1 MPAIIDSGS
10 PWCLFKS
17 NVGTMAGIADIKSGA
32 RYDIGGVVAGVTEPV
47 YFHRVK
53 LYIDKEWVI
62 DVVAGFA
69 DRLGQTAILGREGFF
84 TNFITTFDHSVTP
97 PQFIIEK
104 INRA

>member
-1 MPAIIDSGS
+1 
-10 PWCLFKS
+10 
-17 NVGTMAGIADIKSGA
+17 MAGIVDIKSGPK
-32 RYDIGGVVAGVTEPV
+32 YEIGGIVTGVTEPV

-62 DVVAGFA
+62 EVTVGFA

-84 TNFITTFDHSVTP
+84 SNFVTTFDHSVNP
-97 PQFIIEK
+97 PKFMIEK